1 MGTRIDS
8 LVVSVSACGAKVLRV
23 ETPLRHP
30 KFFLSLFGLEKFP
43 TSGQG
48 WNPPDLAC
56 RPCLRANQLESLKA
70 GYWGRITTDNPS
82 LRDRLCDQSVQETCV
97 PLRRTKIQLTPS
109 DLESRKYSCF
119 RNGTGRFSRGQNLTN
134 PSL

>member
-1 MGTRIDS
+1 MGTRSDS
-8 LVVSVSACGAKVLRV
+8 LVVSVSACGTKVLRV

-56 RPCLRANQLESLKA
+56 RPCLRRPISLKFKKA

-82 LRDRLCDQSVQETCV
+82 LRDRLCDQSVQLAFLHGGE
-97 PLRRTKIQLTPS
+97 KIQLTPS
-109 DLESRKYSCF
+109 DLESRKYSYF
-119 RNGTGRFSRGQNLTN
+119 RNGTGR
-134 PSL
+134 